1 MKKAL
6 GIFVLVLTIAVVF
19 TGWSGAASTPAKI
32 DIKVGTGGDIIPFAY
47 VDKSGTLVGYEIEM
61 VQLMGKEMPQ
71 YNITFQIADF
81 PSLFAGLD
89 SNRYQVLASNIFKRP
104 EREAKYLFASNYH
117 YKNTTVIVVKE
128 GRTDIKTLD
137 DLAGKKAGV
146 GANIT
151 FNTMQMEKYNKEHTQ
166 KPIILVYVDTD
177 PVNLMRG
184 VETGAYDAYV
194 TELSYFSNFKQATGA
209 KLQAIPMINETFK
222 QNTSWLLFRQDQQK
236 MRDDFD
242 KAFLKIQA
250 DGTLNTLSKK
260 YFGSDYKKD

>member
-1 MKKAL
+1 MKRAL
-6 GIFVLVLTIAVVF
+6 GVLMLVCAVVMLSP
-19 TGWSGAASTPAKI
+19 GWSGAAGPAAKM

-47 VDKSGTLVGYEIEM
+47 VDKSGKLVGYEMEMIE
-61 VQLMGKEMPQ
+61 VMGKEMPQ

-104 EREAKYLFASNYH
+104 DREAKYLFAANFH

-128 GRTDIKTLD
+128 GRNDIKTLD

-151 FNTMQMEKYNKEHTQ
+151 FNTTQMEKYNKEHPQ
-166 KPIILVYVDTD
+166 KPINLIYVDTD

-194 TELSYFSNFKQATGA
+194 TENSYFSNFKQATGA
-209 KLQAIPMINETFK
+209 KLQAIPMINDTFK
-222 QNTSWLLFRQDQQK
+222 QNTCWLLFRQDEQK
-236 MRDDFD
+236 IRDDFD
-242 KAFLKIQA
+242 KAFQKIQG
-250 DGTLNTLSKK
+250 DGRLNALARK
-260 YFGSDYKKD
+260 YFGTDFKKD